1 LQIDMTCPV
10 RQEFGGVLCLQCL
23 RTFLNSALAEWSE
36 RESPLDNDDALM
48 MTGRMTDEHNN
59 TVFETPKVVYAI
71 LNSADRRLL
80 EGVLK

>member
-1 LQIDMTCPV
+1 
-10 RQEFGGVLCLQCL
+10 
-23 RTFLNSALAEWSE
+23 
-36 RESPLDNDDALM
+36 M